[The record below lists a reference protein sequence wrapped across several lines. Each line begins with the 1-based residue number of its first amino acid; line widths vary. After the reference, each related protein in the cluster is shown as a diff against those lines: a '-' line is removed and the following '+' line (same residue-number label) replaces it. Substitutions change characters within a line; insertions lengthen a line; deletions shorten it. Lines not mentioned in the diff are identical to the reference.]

1 MNSLKRKVKH
11 PYFRAFLAG
20 EGKKFE
26 KPLLGQTNY
35 LQPNCPFPM
44 NPQYKPQ
51 PPLSDFAKEEIWKR
65 FIETGQS
72 VRELGTFYGVSIK
85 RVEAILRLKKLEK
98 DMIQQ
103 GVPIQKNFSINM
115 EKMMG
120 ARSHRQE
127 PLTEMLPKV
136 GKPKFHLVDEG
147 KKFTPEPLASL
158 QEQELRKEVIKPF
171 TLEEKT
177 QQQLQTTTVIR
188 KDSEITNRRFK
199 FRFKNT
205 GEDNDI
211 TIRDQDGTL
220 LKVNKLSS

>member
-20 EGKKFE
+20 EGKRFE

-35 LQPNCPFPM
+35 IQHNCPFPM

-51 PPLSDFAKEEIWKR
+51 PPLTDSTKESIWKK

-72 VRELGTFYGVSIK
+72 VRELGTFYGISIK
-85 RVEAILRLKKLEK
+85 RVEAILKLKKLEK

-103 GVPIQKNFSINM
+103 GVPIQKNFSLNM
-115 EKMMG
+115 EKMLG

-127 PLTEMLPKV
+127 PLTDMLPKV
-136 GKPKFHLVDEG
+136 GKPKFSLVDEDD
-147 KKFTPEPLASL
+147 KFTPEDAAKLLNRQPIASL
-158 QEQELRKEVIKPF
+158 QEQELRKELIKPF
-171 TLEEKT
+171 TLEGKT
-177 QQQLQTTTVIR
+177 QQQLQITTD
-188 KDSEITNRRFK
+188 K
-199 FRFKNT
+199 
-205 GEDNDI
+205 DI
-211 TIRDQDGTL
+211 TMRDQDGTL